1 MSSRGKPAHLYKIS
15 PVYSDISNDEDNDDD
30 DDDDEKESFENENVD
45 DNDSDEDY
53 EPPSNRKRKTRILSS
68 SSSSS
73 SSSSDSK
80 ASTRSNSSLAQ
91 PSLPSTSAEPAAA
104 ASSMPNVLASQNS
117 SSRIA
122 DAAFGVVDSNKGQQ
136 QQQQHETNIAERNK
150 IEGDDDIG
158 IRPGE
163 TRYYSTL
170 SDTVDALLAAIAPDL
185 KKRKPSFCICPS
197 ETEEMSKRTHSSIS
211 ASFEA
216 AGPSSSA
223 KPRGPPPNTPTA
235 SPETV
240 YIEADDDVQNVEII
254 ASPVCHHTHW
264 GDLRYYTSPFE
275 CRTEHWKNCILPLQ
289 YPQAKRAALEKLAQA
304 LAQVERRDVLS
315 TVDLVRGF
323 SARAKSRKMLAS
335 TMSGQLPEDSD
346 EEAEYRTVSHYLDPK
361 DPTRDLDLRKNDYW
375 SNQLRQLYSVDCY
388 QTEAEQRFKAVM
400 RVTDYLYT
408 SAPTERT
415 LMLESFAFRN
425 TLASLQNICE
435 DPRED
440 LVNRV
445 AVYHVMLRTSFDDA
459 VKGFEQKPLV

>member
-1 MSSRGKPAHLYKIS
+1 
-15 PVYSDISNDEDNDDD
+15 
-30 DDDDEKESFENENVD
+30 
-45 DNDSDEDY
+45 
-53 EPPSNRKRKTRILSS
+53 
-68 SSSSS
+68 
-73 SSSSDSK
+73 
-80 ASTRSNSSLAQ
+80 
-91 PSLPSTSAEPAAA
+91 
-104 ASSMPNVLASQNS
+104 MPNVLASQNS

-136 QQQQHETNIAERNK
+136 QQQQQQQQHETNIAEENK
-150 IEGDDDIG
+150 IKRDDDIG

-197 ETEEMSKRTHSSIS
+197 ETEEMSKRTHSSTS

-223 KPRGPPPNTPTA
+223 RPRGPPPNTPTA

-375 SNQLRQLYSVDCY
+375 SNQLRQLYSVDSY

-415 LMLESFAFRN
+415 LMLESFAFRT